1 MLEFRNANPPVFGE
15 QEFVQMLNAAQ
26 VQLHGH

>member
-15 QEFVQMLNAAQ
+15 QEFVQMLDAAQ